1 MTPGTLFF
9 DTAFVFRDGGHGQ
22 KILVTLGGGQGI
34 TVVVKTTSQGRRYHN
49 HPGCQVAD
57 RFPNFYLHLGSCCLT
72 KPTWI
77 CLDEFYEFKDSELL
91 QRHFDGQIKRIGELS
106 DTETL
111 ELLPL
116 RIAES
121 APANKDLMV
130 RRLRASSL
138 SNAPAVSLFI
148 VAAAVIELSA

>member
-22 KILVTLGGGQGI
+22 KILVTLGSGQGI
-34 TVVVKTTSQGRRYHN
+34 TVIVKTTSQGRRYHN

-57 RFPNFYLHLGSCCLT
+57 RFPNFYLYLGSCCLT

-106 DTETL
+106 DTETV
-111 ELLPL
+111 ELLRCAL
-116 RIAES
+116 ASEDISGRQS
-121 APANKDLMV
+121 AILKSALTA
-130 RRLRASSL
+130 LTASE
-138 SNAPAVSLFI
+138 V
-148 VAAAVIELSA
+148 E